1 LTVSVQNPIKSY
13 VGNASATSFTY
24 PFRLLRSADM
34 KVYLDGVLQVGG
46 YSLTGIDNP
55 SGGAVVFTTA
65 PGDGVLVILQRLII
79 LDRETDYQEA
89 AAIPTDTLDRDFD
102 RLLMMVQDGRAAALE
117 IVGGNLLDAKG
128 QRIINLADPVNAQD
142 AVTKVWTETAMSS
155 QLTQATTQAGISTTK
170 AAESAASA
178 AAALASKNAA
188 AASAAT
194 SSTQAGIST
203 TKAAESAA
211 SAAAAL
217 ASKNAA
223 ATSEANALAYKNTA
237 TTQAGIATTKA
248 SEALT
253 SANSAAAD
261 AAYSAATKQE
271 IIDALADG
279 SVASINGR
287 GGIVV
292 LTKTDVG
299 LTNADNTSDINKP
312 VSTAQQTA
320 ITQAAPPGAVM
331 HFAGPTA
338 PAGWLKRNGAAISRT
353 TYSAL
358 FAAIGTIYGAGNG
371 TTTFN
376 LPDDR
381 ANFDRGWDDGRGV
394 DAGRVFG
401 TEQDF
406 LNAAH
411 AHGVSDPSHAHGV
424 ADPGHAHG
432 VYDPGHAHG
441 AWTDAQGYHAHGYT
455 RAHFSGLGAGSAGF
469 LGNLPDSYE
478 GVGTDGAGNH
488 AHNVGISASG
498 VGVGIYGA
506 GTSISI
512 YGSGTGISIQS
523 NGGTETRPRNRAY
536 LPIIKY

>member
-1 LTVSVQNPIKSY
+1 
-13 VGNASATSFTY
+13 
-24 PFRLLRSADM
+24 M

-155 QLTQATTQAGISTTK
+155 QLTQAT
-170 AAESAASA
+170 
-178 AAALASKNAA
+178 
-188 AASAAT
+188 
-194 SSTQAGIST
+194 TQAGIST